1 MVDARLFQALSDS
14 TRLDILA
21 LLARGTINVSRMVA
35 HLGCAQPA
43 VSRHL
48 RVLREARLITHKR
61 KGKEV
66 EYSISPGVLAAAAAY
81 LGDLVSAEAEG
92 AVEPRQQE
100 AQPVRPVRPARG
112 LGPLR
117 ARRAKAP
124 GGGRRGAAGSERT
137 APTGPGKRGAARSGA
152 PEPTEPAAEPSGDF
166 ARREGEF
173 VIEPRRKSGLDDFLL

>member
-21 LLARGTINVSRMVA
+21 LLARGTINVSRIVA

-66 EYSISPGVLAAAAAY
+66 EYSISPGALAAAVAY

-100 AQPVRPVRPARG
+100 ARPVRPVRSRG
-112 LGPLR
+112 PFGVRR
-117 ARRAKAP
+117 ARVSGVGRRGPA
-124 GGGRRGAAGSERT
+124 RRGAAGTDRT
-137 APTGPGKRGAARSGA
+137 APMGPARKGAAQSGT
-152 PEPTEPAAEPSGDF
+152 PEPAEPVAQPSGDF
-166 ARREGEF
+166 ARREAEF
-173 VIEPRRKSGLDDFLL
+173 VI

>member
-21 LLARGTINVSRMVA
+21 LLAGGTINVSRMVA

-48 RVLREARLITHKR
+48 RVLREAQLITAKR

-66 EYSISPGVLAAAAAY
+66 EYSISPGALAAAAAY
-81 LGDLVSAEAEG
+81 LGDLARVEIAA
-92 AVEPRQQE
+92 EPRRQ
-100 AQPVRPVRPARG
+100 AVRPAGGTR
-112 LGPLR
+112 PPR
-117 ARRAKAP
+117 VRRAKASR
-124 GGGRRGAAGSERT
+124 GIVRRVPKAAQHATERS
-137 APTGPGKRGAARSGA
+137 A
-152 PEPTEPAAEPSGDF
+152 DF
-166 ARREGEF
+166 APREAEF